1 MKSGGFSWGVIGA
14 IIFESIAFI
23 DLAVDLY
30 TEQMTVDEL
39 CCMLVLS
46 VLLAIPIFA
55 FIRNR
60 CRRKK

>member
-1 MKSGGFSWGVIGA
+1 MKSGKFSWGVIGA

-30 TEQMTVDEL
+30 TGQMTVDEL
-39 CCMLVLS
+39 WWIRALC
-46 VLLAIPIFA
+46 VLLSIPFFV

-60 CRRKK
+60 RRKNK